1 MPIEETPLEQVVVA
15 LATKC
20 TGEELVLPVPGAETD
35 TPANAH
41 TDSVSKQKQNNV
53 FIATPALSKLALV

>member
-20 TGEELVLPVPGAETD
+20 TGEEPVLPVLGAETD

-41 TDSVSKQKQNNV
+41 TDSVRKQNNV
-53 FIATPALSKLALV
+53 FITTPALPKLALV